1 MVRSERGR
9 CVKVLHVIPTF
20 YPAHYYGG
28 PVQSTFHLCRKLA
41 DLGCAVKVLT
51 TNANGPT
58 SVLDVPTDREVEV
71 APGVRVLYTRRVWA
85 DYSLAM
91 LAKIPGMVRWADV
104 VHLTSV
110 YSAPVIPTMLA
121 ARLLGKPMVWSPR
134 GSLQR
139 WSGSTRV
146 RLKDGWDAVC
156 RMVQPRNTVMH
167 VTAEEEAS
175 ESLLRYPKIQAAIIP
190 NGVDVP
196 ATLDRKSGNGTLR
209 LVFLGRL
216 HPKKGIENLLD
227 AVATLRG
234 LEWSLAIAGKGDHD
248 YTESIGR
255 RIADLGLTGR
265 ASMVGEVVGEEKK
278 RLLENSD
285 LAVFPSFTENFGLV
299 IAEALAHGVPVIAS
313 KATPWAKLENRGCGL
328 WVDNDAATVA
338 EAIRRMT
345 RMPMA
350 EMGERGREWMI
361 AEYSWERAA
370 ASTAA
375 VYARLTGAPTPAVAT
390 LDAQGAI

>member
-1 MVRSERGR
+1 
-9 CVKVLHVIPTF
+9 VKVLHVIPTF

-41 DLGCAVKVLT
+41 DLGCEVRVLT

-71 APGVRVLYTRRVWA
+71 APGVRALYARRVRA
-85 DYSLAM
+85 DFSLAM
-91 LAKIPGMVRWADV
+91 LAKMPGMVRWADV

-146 RLKDGWDAVC
+146 RLKDGWDALC

-167 VTAEEEAS
+167 VTAEEES
-175 ESLLRYPKIQAAIIP
+175 TESLLRYPKLQAAVIP

-196 ATLDRKSGNGTLR
+196 ATLNRTDGDGTLR

-227 AVATLRG
+227 AVATLRD
-234 LEWSLAIAGKGDHD
+234 LDWTLAIAGKGDAD
-248 YTESIGR
+248 YTATIRR
-255 RIADLGLTGR
+255 RISDLGLR
-265 ASMVGEVVGEEKK
+265 VRVSMVGEVVGKDK
-278 RLLENSD
+278 QHLLENAD
-285 LAVFPSFTENFGLV
+285 LAVFPSHTENFGLV

-313 KATPWAKLENRGCGL
+313 TATPWAQLETRGCGL
-328 WVDNDAATVA
+328 WVNNDAATVA
-338 EAIRRMT
+338 NAIRRIV
-345 RMPMA
+345 RMPLR
-350 EMGERGREWMI
+350 EMGERGREWMM
-361 AEYSWERAA
+361 AEYSWNRAA
-370 ASTAA
+370 SATAA
-375 VYARLTGAPTPAVAT
+375 VYARLTGASTPALAA
-390 LDAQGAI
+390 LDTQRASLMS